1 MAGEKIKEICG
12 FPNYKFDL
20 ENDVVYRQLKDGRLR
35 EVKKRMQLYRSDK
48 SYIIGLCKGGKRCT
62 LSFYR
67 LRYAV
72 EHNIRYDCI
81 PRDVKVFVDADG
93 CYKLLTASEHRD
105 VMREKVRK
113 GNEVMRLQRID
124 ERIKELEILRRYYV
138 GGDMSEMAL
147 YIEGRKDLL
156 VRTFMKRYG
165 RSLSFSVYVYSIA
178 FEKFFE
184 TIEKR
189 GSLTTN
195 ITVGMMG
202 YMNKVRVK
210 LASETF
216 TNEII

>member
-1 MAGEKIKEICG
+1 MAGEKIREICG

-20 ENDVVYRQLKDGRLR
+20 ENDVVYRQMKDGMLR
-35 EVKKRMQLYRSDK
+35 EVKKRMQPYRSEK
-48 SYIIGLCKGGKRCT
+48 SFIIGLRKGGKSCT

-67 LRYAV
+67 LKYAV
-72 EHNIRYDCI
+72 EHGISYYSM
-81 PRDVKVFVDADG
+81 PRDVKVFVDTDG
-93 CYKLLTASEHRD
+93 RYKLLTASEHID
-105 VMREKVRK
+105 VRNEKVRQE
-113 GNEVMRLQRID
+113 NEAMRLQRID
-124 ERIKELEILRRYYV
+124 ERIKELEMLRRYYV

-156 VRTFMKRYG
+156 VGTFMKRYG
-165 RSLSFSVYVYSIA
+165 RSLSFSVYVYSLA

-184 TIEKR
+184 MIEKR

-202 YMNKVRVK
+202 YMNKVRMK
-210 LASETF
+210 MASETF